1 MWRLFFLIILM
12 FFGCQSANYDPSLAR
27 SSYPFE
33 RHSLQVVDVHVFRD
47 GSQVVIAIG
56 SDTHLESPRIWIN
69 QRYMFDSSD
78 IKIGG
83 TIVLDLGLFRDKFG
97 ESFSAGGFFAF
108 REPEP
113 LRLVQL
119 ETSLDTNLVQAIT
132 FRSPSESDAL
142 RRSRR

>member
-1 MWRLFFLIILM
+1 MWRIFFLIGLM
-12 FFGCQSANYDPSLAR
+12 LAGCQSTNYDASLAR

-33 RHSLQVVDVHVFRD
+33 RHTLEVADVHVFRD
-47 GSQVVIAIG
+47 GFEVVIVNG
-56 SDTHLESPRIWIN
+56 SDTHWESPRIWIN

-78 IKIGG
+78 ITIGG
-83 TIVLDLGLFRDKFG
+83 TIALDLNLFRDEFG

-113 LRLVQL
+113 LRLVQIQPA
-119 ETSLDTNLVQAIT
+119 SGSNLVQAIT